1 MSGAARREADSA
13 RDGTAP
19 WEARNREVMELGLA
33 WLRSLLEAHIATL
46 RSTKPARTGLDGAP
60 IHEGAM
66 SDLEADW
73 LLRDLA
79 TLRPEDSAAGSVT
92 RSEARAAFE
101 AIRSELRE
109 AGEPSA
115 LDRLSALFGL
125 APADEDLLLL
135 AYAPRAEA
143 GFQALYGYAH
153 DRMSIAEA
161 TPHLARCLLAP
172 EGGEAAR
179 HLATRL
185 APDASGA
192 RRPLA
197 PLCHIAQR

>member
-1 MSGAARREADSA
+1 MSGATRRDSDSA
-13 RDGTAP
+13 RDGTVP

-33 WLRSLLEAHIATL
+33 WLRTLLEAHVAAL
-46 RSTKPARTGLDGAP
+46 RTTKPARTGTDGAP
-60 IHEGAM
+60 NLDDAM

-79 TLRPEDSAAGSVT
+79 ALRPADSAAGTIT
-92 RSEARAAFE
+92 RSEVRAAYEAARA
-101 AIRSELRE
+101 ELLE
-109 AGEPSA
+109 AGEASA

-125 APADEDLLLL
+125 TPADEDLLLM
-135 AYAPRAEA
+135 AYAPRADA

-172 EGGEAAR
+172 EGGEAGR
-179 HLATRL
+179 HLAARL
-185 APDASGA
+185 APDA
-192 RRPLA
+192 PLD
-197 PLCHIAQR
+197 